1 MDLLD
6 VDYVLGILTLFQS
19 LRTAMRPAMSV
30 SATGMENKL
39 FGKGFNSAGID
50 PAANC
55 SDDEVD

>member
-1 MDLLD
+1 
-6 VDYVLGILTLFQS
+6 
-19 LRTAMRPAMSV
+19 MRPAISV

-39 FGKGFNSAGID
+39 FGKGFNAAGID